1 MIHSVARRFSQHSAS
16 TAILRFY
23 QFLSSSIEQLEKE
36 LERQQQE
43 RETLYDHLFEN
54 RTFCTRFQPLL
65 DEFRQQQ
72 MEIHRAIHPYSRPT
86 DSPTP
91 TTTNNP
97 PSNAVPGTKEMPI
110 LVMDNEDEMTSV
122 QRQQKDR
129 YVPQGFPT
137 DAPTKVYPW

>member
-23 QFLSSSIEQLEKE
+23 LFLSSSIEQLEKE
-36 LERQQQE
+36 LERHQQE

-72 MEIHRAIHPYSRPT
+72 MEIHRATHPYSRPT

-91 TTTNNP
+91 MTTNNP

-110 LVMDNEDEMTSV
+110 LVMDDEDEMTSV
-122 QRQQKDR
+122 QRWQEDR

-137 DAPTKVYPW
+137 DVQTKVYPW

>member
-23 QFLSSSIEQLEKE
+23 HFLSSSIEQLEKE
-36 LERQQQE
+36 LERHQQE
-43 RETLYDHLFEN
+43 REILYDHLFEN

-65 DEFRQQQ
+65 DEFRQRQ

-86 DSPTP
+86 NSPTP
-91 TTTNNP
+91 VTTNNP
-97 PSNAVPGTKEMPI
+97 PSNAIPGTKGMPI
-110 LVMDNEDEMTSV
+110 LVMDDEDE
-122 QRQQKDR
+122 QKDR

-137 DAPTKVYPW
+137 DVQTKVYPW